1 VETTAEDIRFLG
13 RFQGTPGLEFD
24 WSRGGVFAF
33 YSPLRIL
40 PPEDGFVKVESEK
53 SFYRRDY

>member
-33 YSPLRIL
+33 YSPMEILLRR
-40 PPEDGFVKVESEK
+40 EGFVK
-53 SFYRRDY
+53 RDGLALGHE